1 MDARVDR
8 GRLTGRLAQ
17 LASIGRDARGG
28 LSRFSYTP
36 AHAEACLLVAGWMR
50 EAALDPFLDRVG
62 NLIGQSRGDGSAVA
76 AGSHL
81 DTVPMGGRFDG
92 ALGVVGA
99 VECAQALRDA
109 RIPLVHP
116 FAALAFADE
125 EGNSFGIGCLTSR
138 ALVGELPVEQ
148 THAIRDPGGRT
159 LAERVAAWDC
169 PLPRRDP
176 PPLAAYL
183 ELHIEQGPR
192 LDAEQLDAA
201 AATAI
206 AGITRTTITFRGQA
220 NHAGTTPMRQRQ
232 DALWG
237 ASALVLEVRRLALA
251 TNGDGVAT
259 VGRVEVEPGSTNV
272 IPGVA
277 RLRVE
282 LRSGSEPSVQKLRAA
297 VEAAAQ
303 DLGREYGLGVT
314 VDPWDHLSAVPLDD
328 RIQAM
333 ILAAADRRGLRSIS
347 MPSWAGHDA
356 KNLAL
361 QMPAG
366 LIFVPSKRGISHSP
380 DEDTDPAHLA
390 AGAQILLDVIRQVD
404 ANWREPP
411 APGGRC

>member
-1 MDARVDR
+1 MDARVD
-8 GRLTGRLAQ
+8 GDRLTGRLAQ

-28 LSRFSYTP
+28 LSRFAYTA
-36 AHAEACLLVAGWMR
+36 AHAEACALVAGWMR
-50 EAALDPFLDRVG
+50 RAGLDPFLDRVG
-62 NLIGQSRGDGSAVA
+62 NLIGLSGGDGPAVA

-81 DTVPMGGRFDG
+81 DTVPMGGPFDG

-99 VECAQALRDA
+99 VECAQTLHDA
-109 RIPLVHP
+109 GVRLAHP

-138 ALVGELPVEQ
+138 ALVGELSPET
-148 THAIRDPGGRT
+148 THEIRDREGRT

-192 LDAEQLDAA
+192 LDSERLDAA

-251 TNGDGVAT
+251 TDGAAVAT

-282 LRSGSEPSVQKLRAA
+282 LRSGSEPRVQALRAS
-297 VEAAAQ
+297 VEAAAGG
-303 DLGREYGLGVT
+303 LGHEYGLSVT

-333 ILAAADRRGLRSIS
+333 VLEAAGRRGLRAIR

-356 KNLAL
+356 KNLARYV
-361 QMPAG
+361 PAG

-390 AGAQILLDVIRQVD
+390 AGAQILLDVIRAVD
-404 ANWREPP
+404 ANL
-411 APGGRC
+411 ASL